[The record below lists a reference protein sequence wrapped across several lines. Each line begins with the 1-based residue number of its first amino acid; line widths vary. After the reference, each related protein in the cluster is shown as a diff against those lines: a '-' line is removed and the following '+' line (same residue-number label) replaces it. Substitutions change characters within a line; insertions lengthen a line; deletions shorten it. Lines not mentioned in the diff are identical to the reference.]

1 MAPGSTSQT
10 GCSATTTV
18 ERRLASIRSET
29 SHAAAR
35 LIVTDEQSAPI
46 VPFFWSEL
54 FGNRILVYGR
64 LDPDAPLT
72 GLAGDRADRRFVA
85 ATIRNGRTTGLIGW
99 NMPREFRHE
108 RARVLEQQA
117 ESLEILKGSP
127 VS

>member
-10 GCSATTTV
+10 GCSATLTV
-18 ERRLASIRSET
+18 EGRLASIRSET

-85 ATIRNGRTTGLIGW
+85 ATIGTAARRASSAGTCHANFAMNARGCLS
-99 NMPREFRHE
+99 NKPR
-108 RARVLEQQA
+108 
-117 ESLEILKGSP
+117 
-127 VS
+127 VSKS